1 MDTEFK
7 EIILDNIRQGLILLD
22 NKLNFYFMN
31 QEAENILGIS
41 EKKLSES
48 KNAKIL
54 GKEIQNLLKDVLK
67 NKKTRYANEVEFK
80 KAVGK
85 PNNASINIKPIL
97 NYEKAKPRIEFVL
110 IQMIDLEGTQLL
122 NKKTKFDE
130 EEKLMSQLFY
140 GLAHEIKN
148 PLAGIKGAAQLIRT
162 NPNSKDI
169 VKECSEIIEKEAVRL
184 SELVNTFKYLQPH
197 SKSNFKNMN
206 LNKIIEESLGICS
219 NEYPK
224 KDINI
229 VFNYESDSSQILCDK
244 SLLRIVLQN
253 IIKNSYDSINK
264 RGHIIINLK
273 TIKDFKL
280 DNKNLL
286 EISIEDSGKGIP
298 KNELGR
304 IFQPFFSTK
313 KNGQGIGLFLSQKI
327 INKFGGF
334 IEVSSTLRKGSNFKI
349 YLPQN

>member
-31 QEAENILGIS
+31 QEAESILGIS

-48 KNAKIL
+48 RNSKIL

-67 NKKTRYANEVEFK
+67 NKKTRYVNEVEFK

-97 NYEKAKPRIEFVL
+97 NYEKAKPRIEFIL

-122 NKKTKFDE
+122 DKKTKFDE

-148 PLAGIKGAAQLIRT
+148 PLAGIKGAAQLIST
-162 NPNSKDI
+162 NPDSKDV

-224 KDINI
+224 KDINV
-229 VFNYESDSSQILCDK
+229 VFNYETDSSQILCDK

-264 RGHIIINLK
+264 HGHIIINLK